1 MPETL
6 KENTADASAAT
17 AAVPAP
23 TVEVGKARSLWSD
36 AWHDLRR
43 SRCSSSRLS

>member
-6 KENTADASAAT
+6 KEATPDTPGAVAAPVAT
-17 AAVPAP
+17 AAV
-23 TVEVGKARSLWSD
+23 GKPRSLWSD

-43 SRCSSSRLS
+43 SRCSSSRRS

>member
-6 KENTADASAAT
+6 KETTADKTEAVAAPV
-17 AAVPAP
+17 AAAP
-23 TVEVGKARSLWSD
+23 VGKPRSLWSD

-43 SRCSSSRLS
+43 SRCSSSRPS